1 METKGGNG
9 VPCAQRVEIA
19 RPPGRHHHARARDI
33 RIPPR
38 GLGCG
43 CPLQASVGLYVHM
56 CAVPRRASGAS
67 CAAMR
72 SILVPFGMLHMP
84 VRAPTP

>member
-33 RIPPR
+33 RIPPSNFLLFRARPQGALAAAAHSRPQWACTCICVLCR
-38 GLGCG
+38 G
-43 CPLQASVGLYVHM
+43 GL
-56 CAVPRRASGAS
+56 
-67 CAAMR
+67 
-72 SILVPFGMLHMP
+72 P
-84 VRAPTP
+84 VRAAQLCAVS